1 MPYRKTDSVD
11 PSGAFEQI
19 RCLSTVRPTD
29 AASVL
34 DALGRRFAPPDGE
47 EYVRTHRRRYAL
59 LLELVGGFAPQT
71 ILVVGPSYESALLRE
86 AFPDATVN
94 TLGWYDHRFPL
105 REGEQHTDFD
115 LNEREYPQLE
125 PHDLIVC
132 GEVVEH
138 LHVSPLPVLRF
149 LAGVLSPEGRL
160 VLQTPNAT
168 ALPKRLRML
177 IGRNPYAPIRDEPR
191 NPGHFH
197 EYTIRELRDLLE
209 AAGLEILRLITANYF
224 DHGSP
229 QNRLYRAVGPVLPGT
244 LREGITVVA
253 RSSR

>member
-1 MPYRKTDSVD
+1 
-11 PSGAFEQI
+11 
-19 RCLSTVRPTD
+19 L
-29 AASVL
+29 
-34 DALGRRFAPPDGE
+34 PPLPPEDD
-47 EYVRTHRRRYAL
+47 YLRTHARRYAL
-59 LLELVGGFAPQT
+59 LLDLVRDLNPRK

-94 TLGWYDHRFPL
+94 TLGWYDDRFPL

-115 LNEREYPQLE
+115 LNESEYPQLE

-138 LHVSPLPVLRF
+138 LHVFPIPVFRF

-177 IGRNPYAPIRDEPR
+177 IGRNPYAPIRGEPR

-197 EYTIRELRDLLE
+197 EYTVRELRGLLE
-209 AAGLEILRLITANYF
+209 AAGLEVLQLITANYF
-224 DHGSP
+224 NHGSR
-229 QNRLYRAVGPVLPGT
+229 QNQLYRAVGPVLPGT

-253 RSSR
+253 RPSR

>member
-1 MPYRKTDSVD
+1 LP
-11 PSGAFEQI
+11 P
-19 RCLSTVRPTD
+19 L
-29 AASVL
+29 
-34 DALGRRFAPPDGE
+34 PPDDDK
-47 EYVRTHRRRYAL
+47 YFRTHSRRYAL
-59 LLELVGGFAPQT
+59 LLDLVRDLTPRK

-86 AFPDATVN
+86 TFPDARVN
-94 TLGWYDHRFPL
+94 TLGWYDDRFPL
-105 REGEQHTDFD
+105 REGERHTDLD
-115 LNEREYPQLE
+115 LNETEYPELE

-132 GEVVEH
+132 GEVIEH
-138 LHVSPLPVLRF
+138 LHVPPVPVLRF
-149 LAGVLSPEGRL
+149 LGGALSSEGRL

-177 IGRNPYAPIRDEPR
+177 VGRNPYAPIRDEPR

-197 EYTIRELRDLLE
+197 EYTVSELTRLFE
-209 AAGLEILRLITANYF
+209 AAGLEVLRLITANYF

-253 RSSR
+253 RLSR